1 MNLMD
6 FPRKPLKWGKMWFL
20 GHFNPQTPENH
31 PKYHPETMDFTAVF
45 MVWRAGAPPGPLL
58 APKWGKMVNFNEF
71 NGFWGILPPKHLKT
85 TPNTTPK
92 RLISLLFSWSGAPG
106 PPQAPFWRPNGE
118 KCGFWGILTPKH
130 LQTTLF
136 TPLTPSGAEIPI

>member
-1 MNLMD
+1 MG
-6 FPRKPLKWGKMWFL
+6 GKGGL
-20 GHFNPQTPENH
+20 
-31 PKYHPETMDFTAVF
+31 
-45 MVWRAGAPPGPLL
+45 
-58 APKWGKMVNFNEF
+58 
-71 NGFWGILPPKHLKT
+71 WGILPPKHLKT

-130 LQTTLF
+130 LKTTLF
-136 TPLTPSGAEIPI
+136 TPFTPFGVEIRPPLHWDFEWFSGLLWPLRFKQDIRKMVILGYKSLKKRQGFSVKPERSKSYQVLKNLATLLRI